1 MTGELLKISQMCDK
15 FNVTARALRFYEA
28 KELLFPI
35 RKGTQRRYTYADQV
49 RTKLILRGKR
59 FGFQLEEIRELL
71 NLYDP
76 EDKQQTQLSETYRLA
91 QLHFADMIDRRDELN
106 LAIADLQKEIALVL
120 DRMHHAP
127 SLS

>member
-91 QLHFADMIDRRDELN
+91 QLHLADMIDRREELN

-127 SLS
+127 SQS